1 MNKCEIVVDLL
12 PSYCDG
18 LTSPES
24 TTLVEA
30 HIAECPCC
38 AGTLVAMRNRQNI
51 VEEEGRQEEF
61 RNALHVYELRHKVRV
76 LWIVLACAIVL
87 IGFFVL
93 RNYSAQL
100 ALIGKGVSLE
110 HMEIVSATASP
121 QYSEDTG
128 ESTSGQLIWSRDK
141 DDKAVLA
148 LLRKNFLGFWYVTS
162 LVTADSVNGYNP
174 DCFFWTDAGWNAYGT
189 DSDHYVNAHVV
200 FVGDNAVKYIDFP
213 QEELPEN
220 ARALV
225 RQKHNHYMIYVTGVL
240 ESGKTYVWNIAEIL
254 EEHGF
259 IASTAEEE

>member
-1 MNKCEIVVDLL
+1 MDDCKIIADLL

-24 TTLVEA
+24 TQLVEE
-30 HIAECPCC
+30 HIAACPQC
-38 AGTLVAMRNRQNI
+38 ACQLVRMRNRKDD
-51 VEEEGRQEEF
+51 EEQEKRREEF
-61 RNALHVYELRHKVRV
+61 RRALPIYALNYKVKV
-76 LWIVLACAIVL
+76 LWIVLSCAVAV

-93 RNYSAQL
+93 QAFSMEL
-100 ALIGKGVSLE
+100 ALIRKGVSLE

-128 ESTSGQLIWSRDK
+128 ESTYGQLIWSRDK

-148 LLRKNFLGFWYVTS
+148 FLRKNFLGFWYVTS
-162 LVTADSVNGYNP
+162 VVTAGSVNGYNP
-174 DCFFWTDAGWNAYGT
+174 ECFFWTEGGWNTYGT
-189 DSDHYVNAHVV
+189 DFDHYVSAHVV

-220 ARALV
+220 AQALV
-225 RQKHNHYMIYVTGVL
+225 RQKHNHYMIYVTAVL

-259 IASTAEEE
+259 ITTADQEE